1 MRRSGVAL
9 VLVVLLAGC
18 APWFG
23 DDDAPSPRE
32 RIVVYG
38 AASLRDVL
46 DELRSAYA
54 EVQPGVEIERST
66 DASSSLATQIL
77 EGAPA
82 DVFLSADTDNPKRL
96 VDAGLVDG
104 GAVSVAGNELVVIT
118 PLDDPAGI
126 ASPADLARDGVA
138 IVAAGPTVP
147 ITRYADEF
155 VARFAGLPD
164 APSDFAAR
172 YAGNVVSREDS
183 VKAIVAKIELGE
195 ADAGIV
201 YRTDAAAADGV
212 RLIPVPEGSQV
223 RAEYAGVVLAGSPRR
238 AAARA
243 FLDWVRGPDGQAIL
257 AAAGFLP
264 RA

>member
-1 MRRSGVAL
+1 MRRSGVVL
-9 VLVVLLAGC
+9 VLAGLLAGC
-18 APWFG
+18 GLPSGG
-23 DDDAPSPRE
+23 DEHPSPPTRL
-32 RIVVYG
+32 VVFG

-54 EVQPGVEIERST
+54 EVRPGIEIELST

-82 DVFLSADTDNPKRL
+82 DVFLAADTDNPKRL
-96 VDAGLVDG
+96 EGAGLVDG
-104 GAVSVAGNELVVIT
+104 DAVSIAGNELAVIT

-138 IVAAGPTVP
+138 IVAAGPAVP
-147 ITRYADEF
+147 ITRYADEL
-155 VARFAGLPD
+155 VALLAALPG
-164 APSDFAAR
+164 APADFDAR
-172 YAGNVVSREDS
+172 YARNVVSREDN
-183 VKAIVAKIELGE
+183 VKAVVAKIELGE

-212 RLIPVPEGSQV
+212 RMLPLPEGVQV

-238 AAARA
+238 AAARS
-243 FLDWVRGPDGQAIL
+243 FLDWVRGPDAQAIL